1 MRVLGIDFGGTGI
14 KGAIVDTQKGE
25 LVSERLRL
33 PTPEKSKPK
42 DVADVINEIVT
53 SFKWK
58 GRIGLGFPAII
69 KDGAPC
75 NAANISKKWIGL
87 NVGALLKERT
97 GCDVFLVNDADA
109 AGLAEMSF
117 GAGLEFQKGVVLML
131 TLGTGIGSA
140 IFLNGHLLPNTE
152 FGHIQ
157 IRGKDAEHRASDVIR
172 QEKQLSWKSWA
183 KRFQE
188 YIDHMEMLINPDV
201 IIIGGGASKYY
212 KKFFC
217 YLKTNA
223 KLLPA
228 HFFNQSGII
237 GAAFYASQ
245 QKVLQE

>member
-1 MRVLGIDFGGTGI
+1 MQVLGIDFGGTGI

-25 LVSERLRL
+25 LVTDRIRL

-58 GRIGLGFPAII
+58 SRIGLGFPAII
-69 KDGAPC
+69 KGGIAC
-75 NAANISKKWIGL
+75 NAANISKKWIGVNVITLL
-87 NVGALLKERT
+87 NQRT
-97 GCDVFLVNDADA
+97 GCEVFVVNDADS

-117 GAGLEFQKGVVLML
+117 GAGREFTKAIVLML
-131 TLGTGIGSA
+131 TLGTGIGSS
-140 IFLNGHLLPNTE
+140 IFINGQLFPNTE

-157 IRGKDAEHRASDVIR
+157 IRGKDAEHRASDVVR
-172 QEKQLSWKSWA
+172 QEKGLSWKAWA

-188 YIDHMEMLINPDV
+188 YLDHMEMLINPDA

-212 KKFFC
+212 EKFFC

-223 KLLPA
+223 QLLPA
-228 HFFNQSGII
+228 HFFNQAGII
-237 GAAFYASQ
+237 GAAIFASR
-245 QKVLQE
+245 E

>member
-1 MRVLGIDFGGTGI
+1 MQVLGIDFGGTGI

-25 LVSERLRL
+25 LVTERMRL

-58 GRIGLGFPAII
+58 GRMGLGFPAII
-69 KDGAPC
+69 KGGVAY
-75 NAANISKKWIGL
+75 NAANISKKWI
-87 NVGALLKERT
+87 NVNVETLLQERT
-97 GCDVFLVNDADA
+97 GCDVFVVNDADA

-117 GAGLEFQKGVVLML
+117 GVGREYPKGVVLML
-131 TLGTGIGSA
+131 TLGTGIGSS
-140 IFLNGHLLPNTE
+140 IFINGQLFPNTE

-157 IRGKDAEHRASDVIR
+157 IRAKDAEHRASDVVR
-172 QEKQLSWKSWA
+172 QEKGLSWKAWA

-188 YIDHMEMLINPDV
+188 YLDHMEMLINPDA

-212 KKFFC
+212 EKFFC

-223 KLLPA
+223 QLLPA
-228 HFFNQSGII
+228 HFFNQAGII
-237 GAAFYASQ
+237 GAAIFASQ
-245 QKVLQE
+245 Q

>member
-1 MRVLGIDFGGTGI
+1 MQVLGIDFGGTGI

-25 LVSERLRL
+25 LVTVRLRL

-58 GRIGLGFPAII
+58 GRMGLGFPAII
-69 KDGAPC
+69 KSGVAC
-75 NAANISKKWIGL
+75 NAANISKKWIDL
-87 NVGALLKERT
+87 NVETLLHERT
-97 GCDVFLVNDADA
+97 GCHVFVVNDADA

-117 GAGLEFQKGVVLML
+117 GAGREFKKGVVLML
-131 TLGTGIGSA
+131 TLGTGIGSV
-140 IFLNGHLLPNTE
+140 IFLNSQLLPNTE

-172 QEKQLSWKSWA
+172 QEKGLSWKAWA

-188 YIDHMEMLINPDV
+188 YLGHMEMLINPDV

-212 KKFFC
+212 EKFFC

-228 HFFNQSGII
+228 HFFNQAGII
-237 GAAFYASQ
+237 GAAIFASQ
-245 QKVLQE
+245 Q